1 MSFIERILDPV
12 APTAEKAPEAYR
24 FTPESRSWAVPV
36 GLGVALLAVTLVLA
50 MAGDGE
56 HLFSQ
61 RFYFA
66 YLTAWVFCL
75 TVSLGGLFFVLVQH
89 LTKAHWSVA
98 VRRLPELLMM
108 NFPILAILGIPV
120 VLGMHD
126 LYHWTH
132 EEIYV
137 VGSPEYDPI
146 LAGKRGYLNTGFFI
160 GRLVFYFLMWI
171 YISFRLWKLSLQQD
185 VDPKPN
191 RGAEERK
198 VSAWGML
205 VFALT
210 AAFAGIDLLMTL
222 DPHWFSTMFGVYFF
236 SGSFFVVL
244 ASITLM
250 ALFLQR
256 GGYLQNVITMEHYHD
271 LGKFMFAFTAFWA
284 YIAFS
289 QYMLIWYGNLPEET
303 VWFRHR
309 LEGSWSIASMGLV
322 FGHFLIPFVVL
333 MFRQSKRMKGMLFIM
348 GFWFL
353 LVHFLDLFWLA
364 MPAQSHHFH
373 VELIDITAWLGM
385 VLVFVGLVVLRAARH
400 ATVPYNDPNF
410 KASLAFENA

>member
-1 MSFIERILDPV
+1 MGFLIRFLDPLGR
-12 APTAEKAPEAYR
+12 TDDKAPEAYR
-24 FTPESRSWAVPV
+24 FTPESRSWAVPL
-36 GLGVALLAVTLVLA
+36 GLGAALLVVTLVLA
-50 MAGDGE
+50 TAGDGE

-61 RFYFA
+61 RFYFS

-89 LTKAHWSVA
+89 LTRAHWSVA
-98 VRRLPELLMM
+98 VRRIPELLMM
-108 NFPILAILGIPV
+108 NFPILAVLGIPV

-132 EEIYV
+132 EELYV
-137 VGSPEYDPI
+137 VGGAEYDPI
-146 LAGKRGYLNTGFFI
+146 LAGKRGYLNTAFFI
-160 GRLVFYFLMWI
+160 GRLVFYFAMWI
-171 YISFRLWKLSLQQD
+171 YISSRLYRLSIEQD
-185 VDPKPN
+185 VDPNPRRN
-191 RGAEERK
+191 AQERQ
-198 VSAWGML
+198 VSAWGLL

-210 AAFAGIDLLMTL
+210 AAFAGIDLVMTL

-236 SGSFFVVL
+236 SGSFFVAL
-244 ASITLM
+244 ASVTLV

-256 GGYLQNVITMEHYHD
+256 GGYLKNVITVEHYHD
-271 LGKFMFAFTAFWA
+271 LGKFMFAFTVFWT

-309 LEGSWSIASMGLV
+309 MEGSWAMASWALL
-322 FGHFLIPFVVL
+322 FGHFLIPFFLL
-333 MFRQSKRMKGMLFIM
+333 MLRSAKRTRGMLYIM

-353 LVHFLDLFWLA
+353 MVHFLDLFWLA
-364 MPAQSHHFH
+364 MPAQSHHFS
-373 VELIDITAWLGM
+373 VEMIDITAWLGM
-385 VLVFVGLVVLRAARH
+385 VFLFVGLIVLRAARH

>member
-1 MSFIERILDPV
+1 MSLFVRILDPV
-12 APTAEKAPEAYR
+12 GRTDDKAPEAYR
-24 FTPESRSWAVPV
+24 FKPETRSWAVPIA
-36 GLGVALLAVTLVLA
+36 LGVALLVVTLVLA
-50 MAGDGE
+50 MGGDGD

-61 RFYFA
+61 RFYFS

-75 TVSLGGLFFVLVQH
+75 TVSLGGMFFVLVQH
-89 LTKAHWSVA
+89 LTKAKWSIV
-98 VRRLPELLMM
+98 VRRISELLMM

-132 EEIYV
+132 EELYIE
-137 VGSPEYDPI
+137 GSNTYDPI
-146 LAGKRGYLNTGFFI
+146 LAGKRGYLNSGFFI
-160 GRLVFYFLMWI
+160 GRLVFYFVMWI
-171 YISFRLWKLSLQQD
+171 YISSRLYRLSIQQD
-185 VDPKPN
+185 VDPN
-191 RGAEERK
+191 HLRGAEERK
-198 VSAWGML
+198 VSAWGLL

-210 AAFAGIDLLMTL
+210 TAFAGIDLVMSL

-244 ASITLM
+244 ASITLV

-256 GGYLQNVITMEHYHD
+256 GGYLKGVITVEHYHD
-271 LGKFMFAFTAFWA
+271 LGKFMFAFTVFWA

-309 LEGSWSIASMGLV
+309 IEGSWSIASLALL
-322 FGHFLIPFVVL
+322 FGHFIIPFFFL
-333 MFRQSKRMKGMLFIM
+333 MLRAAKRTKGMLYIM

-353 LVHFLDLFWLA
+353 LVHFLDIFWLS

-373 VELIDITAWLGM
+373 VEMMDLTAWLGM
-385 VLVFVGLVVLRAARH
+385 VSLFVGLLVLRAARH